1 MSNITSSLYAPFPET
16 NVCVASMIAADTQN
30 QTAVLN
36 FSGPNNRLVHR
47 SNGSIVLIEKPV
59 AYIIGERVL
68 APAVSV
74 ISSLF
79 SGSINL
85 FSTSYNFLKNGL
97 YSLSN
102 FQILPIAS
110 AKEISASPSE
120 TEGTYSAA
128 HLPHQIREQHNKNYH
143 KKSRLCSLMPKE
155 LSLVPVHQI
164 STRVPGFLDLSPSEQ
179 VTFNIW
185 KRTIEETYQLNGFN
199 PLDLPP
205 FVNRKFLLKKAG
217 PEREIFSINRLP
229 DNSMTNYGLAFDR
242 TVPLALWV
250 KGHQDQLSFPYK
262 RYDIS
267 LSYRE
272 EPKMGI
278 GQLHGF
284 YQADV
289 DIIGRN
295 LPQISEVECITTIVD
310 ALGRLRIPE
319 FEVYINNIEIPKLLI
334 KQAGFK
340 DLSKA
345 LHIIDSFGKNTA
357 TDIEVMLHELDPNVP
372 LAVINR
378 LVSICIFRGN
388 LKDFPIADF
397 ESLKPYY
404 SRLNTTFQLIESSGF
419 DLRQFKFAPGI
430 VRGLDYYTGMV
441 FETFLTN
448 FPKYGSIASGGRYD
462 HLIDVFSE
470 HPSGIEGVGGAIG
483 FSRLFQILSTLNK
496 IDAVHQTAAKV
507 LIIAANDSFFSKATE
522 IASKLRRKK
531 IPTNLYTGMP
541 QEIEGYLTYAN
552 KTGFKHTVFVKDSER
567 FIVYRNSYTDENAF
581 NSRGVVNIIAKL

>member
-1 MSNITSSLYAPFPET
+1 MSNISTSLYAPFSET
-16 NVCVASMIAADTQN
+16 NVCVASMVAADTQN

-36 FSGPNNRLVHR
+36 YSGPNNRLVHR
-47 SNGSIVLIEKPV
+47 PNRSIILIEKPV

-74 ISSLF
+74 VSSLF
-79 SGSINL
+79 HGSINWIT
-85 FSTSYNFLKNGL
+85 TSYKFLKNGL

-102 FQILPIAS
+102 FQILPVAS
-110 AKEISASPSE
+110 AKEITASSSQAV
-120 TEGTYSAA
+120 GTYSASSS
-128 HLPHQIREQHNKNYH
+128 LQIQEQQNKNPL
-143 KKSRLCSLMPKE
+143 KKHRLRSLMPKQ

-179 VTFNIW
+179 VTFNLW

-229 DNSMTNYGLAFDR
+229 DNSMTPYGLAFDR

-289 DIIGRN
+289 DIIGRS
-295 LPQISEVECITTIVD
+295 LPEISEVECITTIVD

-319 FEVYINNIEIPKLLI
+319 FEVYINNIQIPKILI

-340 DLSKA
+340 DISKA

-357 TDIEVMLHELDPNVP
+357 TDIEIMLHELDPNVP
-372 LAVINR
+372 LAVINK
-378 LVSICIFRGN
+378 LVSTCIFRGN
-388 LKDFPIADF
+388 LNDFPNVDF
-397 ESLKPYY
+397 ESLKPYLT
-404 SRLNTTFQLIESSGF
+404 RLNTTFQLIESSGF

-483 FSRLFQILSTLNK
+483 FSRLFQILLTLNK

-507 LIIAANDSFFSKATE
+507 LIVASNDSLFSKAIE

-531 IPTNLYTGMP
+531 IPTNLYTGVP
-541 QEIEGYLTYAN
+541 QEIEGYLKYAN
-552 KTGFKHTVFVKDSER
+552 KTGFKHTVFVKESDR
-567 FIVYRNSYTDENAF
+567 FTVYRNSYTDENAF
-581 NSRGVVNIIAKL
+581 NSRGVVNIISKL